1 MYRRL
6 FKFAVATIT
15 ILTLNL
21 ITSRI
26 SEYMI
31 SYKYRTQIKPLTF
44 TLIAMGIVTL
54 IFYPLMTHMEDWLN
68 MLSSKIIKSGNS
80 FGGKYIGLFV
90 MYLICLVVLL
100 YFYAKMWFNIDF
112 IRILIQGKIGSQF

>member
-21 ITSRI
+21 ITSKI